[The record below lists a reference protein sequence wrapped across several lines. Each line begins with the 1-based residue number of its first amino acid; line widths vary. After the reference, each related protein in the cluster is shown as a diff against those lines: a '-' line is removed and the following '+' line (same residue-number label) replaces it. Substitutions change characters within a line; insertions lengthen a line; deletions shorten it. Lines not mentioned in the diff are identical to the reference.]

1 MKIKLI
7 ILSLAAYL
15 LCGCSGKAVPAVTQ
29 EISLEAGSHE
39 LLTVLSDLEHIL
51 RFADPSYYIEIVDD
65 DNWNP
70 FDDGAV
76 YEIEYRKVAGRTGH
90 SESRTV
96 SISISDTQ
104 PPMVSFP
111 WGRSVRVP
119 YTEDSRMMDSTVL
132 DAIRQA
138 TIAVDNSSTEPLVLS
153 GKNLTFSAYDPDML
167 DSPQPMTISIVDFS
181 GNMTEETLEMT
192 VYAP

>member
-7 ILSLAAYL
+7 IFSLAACL
-15 LCGCSGKAVPAVTQ
+15 LCGCSGKAVPAPIQ
-29 EISLEAGSHE
+29 EISLEAGAHE
-39 LLTVLSDLEHIL
+39 LLTVLSDLEHIR
-51 RFADPSYYIEIVDD
+51 RFADPSYYIEVVDD

-76 YEIEYRKVAGRTGH
+76 YEIEYRKVEGKTGH
-90 SESRTV
+90 SESRAV

-119 YTEDSRMMDSTVL
+119 YTEGSRMMDSAVL

-153 GKNLTFSAYDPDML
+153 GENLTFSAYDPDLL
-167 DSPQPMTISIVDFS
+167 DIPQPMTISVMDFS
-181 GNMTEETLEMT
+181 GNMTEEALEMT